1 MMTIVYKKVP
11 VITVVA
17 YNNYIAANIEK
28 GGFLLLV
35 SAISVVIHHK
45 EQMIA
50 IVCHQSCLSMLK
62 VDFHC

>member
-11 VITVVA
+11 GINVVA

-28 GGFLLLV
+28 GGFLLPV
-35 SAISVVIHHK
+35 SAISFAIHHK

-50 IVCHQSCLSMLK
+50 IVCHQSCLSLIK